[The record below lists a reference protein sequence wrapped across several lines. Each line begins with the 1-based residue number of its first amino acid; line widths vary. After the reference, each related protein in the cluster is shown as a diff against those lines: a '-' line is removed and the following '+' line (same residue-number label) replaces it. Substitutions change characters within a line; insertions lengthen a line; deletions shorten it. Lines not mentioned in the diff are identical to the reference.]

1 MSDSYAQ
8 RKILTVSELTARIK
22 ELLENNFSLVWITGE
37 ISNFRMPASGH
48 FYFSLKDEKAQLNA
62 VMFRGQNIQ
71 LKFQP
76 KDGMQINAMGRISLY
91 EPRGTYQIILEYLEP
106 SGLGALQAA
115 FEQLKN
121 KLAEE
126 GLFDADSKK
135 PLPFLPNKIS
145 LITSP
150 TGAVV
155 HDILNILERRFPNIA
170 IEIIPAKVQGAGA
183 EKEIINAIT
192 LLNERNDADVAIL
205 ARGGGSLEDLMPFNT
220 EGVVRAI
227 HAANVPII
235 SAVGH
240 ETDVTLADFAADLRA
255 PTPSAAAEIAVPVKI
270 ELLEKISSLRH
281 KLISAFSSLVRFQRT
296 QVSDMTLRLKDPRR
310 KIQDLRLRLDDLN
323 ARLMRAIAQDMRF
336 RRERTARRSESLIF
350 HSPLNRVANINVML
364 KHIIY
369 NLPLSINIYLN
380 NYRSNLDKNISYLR
394 ALSPKS
400 ILKRGYS
407 ITRTL
412 PEERILRDAGTVDA
426 GQKLEIL
433 LDRGSLHAT
442 VAESVKKE
450 RP

>member
-1 MSDSYAQ
+1 
-8 RKILTVSELTARIK
+8 
-22 ELLENNFSLVWITGE
+22 
-37 ISNFRMPASGH
+37 
-48 FYFSLKDEKAQLNA
+48 
-62 VMFRGQNIQ
+62 
-71 LKFQP
+71 
-76 KDGMQINAMGRISLY
+76 
-91 EPRGTYQIILEYLEP
+91 
-106 SGLGALQAA
+106 
-115 FEQLKN
+115 
-121 KLAEE
+121 
-126 GLFDADSKK
+126 
-135 PLPFLPNKIS
+135 
-145 LITSP
+145 
-150 TGAVV
+150 V

-170 IEIIPAKVQGAGA
+170 VEIIPAKVQGAGA

-192 LLNERNDADVAIL
+192 LLNERNEADVAIL

-336 RRERTARRSESLIF
+336 RRERTARRSESLFF